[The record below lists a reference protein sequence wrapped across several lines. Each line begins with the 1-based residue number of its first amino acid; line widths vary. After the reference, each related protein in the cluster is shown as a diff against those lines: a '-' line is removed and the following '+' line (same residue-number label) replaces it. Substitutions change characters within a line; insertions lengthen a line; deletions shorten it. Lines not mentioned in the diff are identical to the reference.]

1 MTWHVLGAS
10 VTGTSHLRAG
20 RGCDDAHLA
29 RITNNNTLLLAVA
42 DGAGSASQSARGAAA
57 AVRAAIEKAEATLTK
72 QRELEQPEQWQ
83 NLLKDLLQAAHLAI
97 QNLLQTEPANNGQ
110 GPQEYVSQQES
121 DRLSLRDFATTL
133 LITIITRQWIAI
145 AQVGDGIA
153 VAHYD
158 DGTVASLYARP
169 PQHYINETDFI
180 TDPAYLSNAVYY
192 IKPRAGLRGI
202 ALLTDGLELLATT
215 YPEHT
220 AHPAFF
226 LPFFKFATSSDAT
239 EEELR
244 KFLGSERVNN
254 RTDDDKTL
262 LLAVFS

>member
-1 MTWHVLGAS
+1 MTWRILGAS
-10 VTGTSHLRAG
+10 VTGTSHLRMG
-20 RGCDDAHLA
+20 RGCDDAHFA
-29 RITNNNTLLLAVA
+29 RITSNDILLLAVA

-57 AVRAAIEKAEATLTK
+57 VVQAAIEEAEAALAK
-72 QRELEQPEQWQ
+72 QGELQQQEQWQ
-83 NLLKDLLQAAHLAI
+83 DVLKDILQAAHMAI
-97 QNLLQTEPANNGQ
+97 QNLLQTEAASNRQ
-110 GPQEYVSQQES
+110 GSQEYTRQRES
-121 DRLSLRDFATTL
+121 DQISLRDFATTL

-158 DGTVASLYARP
+158 NGAVASFYARP

-192 IKPRAGLRGI
+192 IKPSAGLRGI

-215 YPEHT
+215 YPEHM

-226 LPFFKFATSSDAT
+226 LPFFKFAASSDAT

-262 LLAVFS
+262 LLAVLS